1 MKNFAKRPTHIEQ
14 ALMRM
19 HKGQWFTWTDPSNKI
34 YANVRLTEKMGVD
47 GKLIDNPTTELPTE
61 KEVTD
66 TLKQLQDDW
75 DKDNT

>member
-19 HKGQWFTWTDPSNKI
+19 HKGQWFTWTDPKNKI

>member
-1 MKNFAKRPTHIEQ
+1 
-14 ALMRM
+14 
-19 HKGQWFTWTDPSNKI
+19 
-34 YANVRLTEKMGVD
+34 MGVD

>member
-47 GKLIDNPTTELPTE
+47 GELIDNPTTKLPTE
-61 KEVTD
+61 KECTD
-66 TLKQLQDDW
+66 KLKELQDDW
-75 DKDNT
+75 DSKNT

>member
-19 HKGQWFTWTDPSNKI
+19 HKGQWFTWTDPKNKI

-47 GKLIDNPTTELPTE
+47 GELIDNPTTELPTE

-75 DKDNT
+75 DSANG